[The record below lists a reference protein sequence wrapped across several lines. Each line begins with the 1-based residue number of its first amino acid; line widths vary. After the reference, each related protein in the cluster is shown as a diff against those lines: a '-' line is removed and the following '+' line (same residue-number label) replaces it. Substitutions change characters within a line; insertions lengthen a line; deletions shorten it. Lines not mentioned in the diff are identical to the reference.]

1 MEQFFKSPHLPDSK
15 VRALIVGECY
25 AARLSPALESF
36 GVRVIPCPINPY
48 VDARLSYHS
57 DLSVYHVGGK
67 CFYLARHL
75 RDSELA
81 KELEHLGASV
91 RFSKARQG
99 GEYPLDAS
107 LCALPLGDAVYHN
120 AKICDE
126 LIVQSTSRFEN
137 IKQGYAK
144 CAVCP
149 VSSDAAITADKGVA
163 RVLDITASFTL
174 MILSPIRILC
184 LTALTRVSSAGLPL
198 KLRLTFSLLQVVLTC
213 IPIRRKSR
221 NFCPNAVF
229 ARNILRLGKPLTLAR
244 HFRFIKAPPAD
255 ACLLFY

>member
-1 MEQFFKSPHLPDSK
+1 M
-15 VRALIVGECY
+15 RALIVGECY

-36 GVRVIPCPINPY
+36 GVRVIPCPRNPY

-163 RVLDITASFTL
+163 RVLEKNGVRVLQVLPGGIVLDGFDEGFIGGAAFKIAPDVLAFTGSL
-174 MILSPIRILC
+174 DLHPDKEKIEEFLSECGVRPEY
-184 LTALTRVSSAGLPL
+184 LTAGQAFDIGSA
-198 KLRLTFSLLQVVLTC
+198 F
-213 IPIRRKSR
+213 PI
-221 NFCPNAVF
+221 
-229 ARNILRLGKPLTLAR
+229 
-244 HFRFIKAPPAD
+244 
-255 ACLLFY
+255 Y

>member
-36 GVRVIPCPINPY
+36 GVRVIPCPRNPY

-163 RVLDITASFTL
+163 RVLEKNGVRVLQVLPGGILLDGFDEGFIGGAAFKIAPDVLAFTGRL
-174 MILSPIRILC
+174 DLHPDKEKIEEFLSECGVRPEY
-184 LTALTRVSSAGLPL
+184 LTAGQAFDIGSA
-198 KLRLTFSLLQVVLTC
+198 F
-213 IPIRRKSR
+213 PI
-221 NFCPNAVF
+221 
-229 ARNILRLGKPLTLAR
+229 
-244 HFRFIKAPPAD
+244 
-255 ACLLFY
+255 Y

>member
-1 MEQFFKSPHLPDSK
+1 M
-15 VRALIVGECY
+15 RALIVGGCY
-25 AARLSPALESF
+25 AVRLSPALESF
-36 GVRVIPCPINPY
+36 GVRVIPCPRNPY

-75 RDSELA
+75 RESELA

-163 RVLDITASFTL
+163 RVLEKNGVRVLQVLPGGILLDGFDEGFIGGAAFKIAPDVLAFTGRL
-174 MILSPIRILC
+174 DLHPDKEKIEEFLSECGVRPEY
-184 LTALTRVSSAGLPL
+184 LTAGQAFDIGSA
-198 KLRLTFSLLQVVLTC
+198 F
-213 IPIRRKSR
+213 PI
-221 NFCPNAVF
+221 
-229 ARNILRLGKPLTLAR
+229 
-244 HFRFIKAPPAD
+244 
-255 ACLLFY
+255 Y

>member
-1 MEQFFKSPHLPDSK
+1 M
-15 VRALIVGECY
+15 RALIVGECY

-36 GVRVIPCPINPY
+36 GVRVIPCPRNPY

-75 RDSELA
+75 RESELA

-163 RVLDITASFTL
+163 RVLEKNGVRVLQVLPSGILLDGFDEGFIGGAAFKIAPDVLAFTGSL
-174 MILSPIRILC
+174 DLHPDKEKIEEFLSECGVRPEY
-184 LTALTRVSSAGLPL
+184 LTAGQAFDIGSA
-198 KLRLTFSLLQVVLTC
+198 F
-213 IPIRRKSR
+213 PI
-221 NFCPNAVF
+221 
-229 ARNILRLGKPLTLAR
+229 
-244 HFRFIKAPPAD
+244 
-255 ACLLFY
+255 Y

>member
-1 MEQFFKSPHLPDSK
+1 M
-15 VRALIVGECY
+15 RALIVGECY

-36 GVRVIPCPINPY
+36 GVRVIPCPRNPY

-163 RVLDITASFTL
+163 RVLEKNGVRVLQVLPGGILLDGFDEGFIGGAAFKIAPDVLAFTGSL
-174 MILSPIRILC
+174 DLHPDKEKIEEFLSECGVRPEY
-184 LTALTRVSSAGLPL
+184 LTAGQAFDIGSA
-198 KLRLTFSLLQVVLTC
+198 F
-213 IPIRRKSR
+213 PI
-221 NFCPNAVF
+221 
-229 ARNILRLGKPLTLAR
+229 
-244 HFRFIKAPPAD
+244 
-255 ACLLFY
+255 Y

>member
-36 GVRVIPCPINPY
+36 GVRVIPCPRNPY

-163 RVLDITASFTL
+163 RVLEKNGVRVLQVLPGGIVLDGFDEGFIGGAAFKIAPDVLAFTGSL
-174 MILSPIRILC
+174 DLHPDKEKIEEFLSECGVRPEY
-184 LTALTRVSSAGLPL
+184 LTAYTPFGQAFDIGSA
-198 KLRLTFSLLQVVLTC
+198 F
-213 IPIRRKSR
+213 PI
-221 NFCPNAVF
+221 
-229 ARNILRLGKPLTLAR
+229 
-244 HFRFIKAPPAD
+244 
-255 ACLLFY
+255 Y

>member
-1 MEQFFKSPHLPDSK
+1 M
-15 VRALIVGECY
+15 RALIVGGCY
-25 AARLSPALESF
+25 AVRLSPALESF
-36 GVRVIPCPINPY
+36 GVRVIPCPRNPY

-75 RDSELA
+75 RESELA

-163 RVLDITASFTL
+163 RVLEKNGVRVLQVLPGGIVLDGFDEGFIGGAAFKIAPDVLAFTGSL
-174 MILSPIRILC
+174 DLHPDKEKIEEFLSECGVRPEY
-184 LTALTRVSSAGLPL
+184 LTAGQAFDIGSA
-198 KLRLTFSLLQVVLTC
+198 F
-213 IPIRRKSR
+213 PI
-221 NFCPNAVF
+221 
-229 ARNILRLGKPLTLAR
+229 
-244 HFRFIKAPPAD
+244 
-255 ACLLFY
+255 Y

>member
-1 MEQFFKSPHLPDSK
+1 M
-15 VRALIVGECY
+15 RALIVGECY

-36 GVRVIPCPINPY
+36 GVRVIPCPRNPY

-75 RDSELA
+75 RESELA

-163 RVLDITASFTL
+163 RVLEKNGVRVLQVLPGGIVLDGFDEGFIGGAAFKIAPDVLAFTGSL
-174 MILSPIRILC
+174 DLHPDKEKIEEFLSECGVRPEY
-184 LTALTRVSSAGLPL
+184 LTAGQAFDIGSA
-198 KLRLTFSLLQVVLTC
+198 F
-213 IPIRRKSR
+213 PI
-221 NFCPNAVF
+221 
-229 ARNILRLGKPLTLAR
+229 
-244 HFRFIKAPPAD
+244 
-255 ACLLFY
+255 Y

>member
-1 MEQFFKSPHLPDSK
+1 M
-15 VRALIVGECY
+15 RALIVGECY

-75 RDSELA
+75 RESELA

-163 RVLDITASFTL
+163 RVLEKNGVRVLQVLPGGILLDGFDEGFIGGAAFKIAPDVLAFTGSL
-174 MILSPIRILC
+174 DLHPDKEKIEEFLSECGVRPEY
-184 LTALTRVSSAGLPL
+184 LTAGQAFDIGSA
-198 KLRLTFSLLQVVLTC
+198 F
-213 IPIRRKSR
+213 PI
-221 NFCPNAVF
+221 
-229 ARNILRLGKPLTLAR
+229 
-244 HFRFIKAPPAD
+244 
-255 ACLLFY
+255 Y

>member
-36 GVRVIPCPINPY
+36 GVRVIPCPRNPY

-126 LIVQSTSRFEN
+126 LIVQSTLRFEN

-149 VSSDAAITADKGVA
+149 VSSDAVITADKGVA
-163 RVLDITASFTL
+163 RVLEKNGVRVLQVLPGGIMLDGFDEGFIGGAAFKIAPDVLAFTGSL
-174 MILSPIRILC
+174 DLHPDKEKIEEFLSECGVRPEY
-184 LTALTRVSSAGLPL
+184 LTAGQAFDIGSA
-198 KLRLTFSLLQVVLTC
+198 F
-213 IPIRRKSR
+213 PI
-221 NFCPNAVF
+221 
-229 ARNILRLGKPLTLAR
+229 
-244 HFRFIKAPPAD
+244 
-255 ACLLFY
+255 Y

>member
-36 GVRVIPCPINPY
+36 GVRVIPCPRNPY

-75 RDSELA
+75 RESELA

-163 RVLDITASFTL
+163 RVLEKNGVRVLQVLPGGILLDGFDEGFIGGAAFKIAPDVLAFTGSL
-174 MILSPIRILC
+174 DLHPDKEKIEEFLSECGVRPEY
-184 LTALTRVSSAGLPL
+184 LTAGQAFDIGSA
-198 KLRLTFSLLQVVLTC
+198 F
-213 IPIRRKSR
+213 PI
-221 NFCPNAVF
+221 
-229 ARNILRLGKPLTLAR
+229 
-244 HFRFIKAPPAD
+244 
-255 ACLLFY
+255 Y

>member
-36 GVRVIPCPINPY
+36 GVRVIPCPRNPY

-163 RVLDITASFTL
+163 RVLEKNGVRVLQVLPGGILLDGFDEGFIGGAAFKIAPDVLAFTGSL
-174 MILSPIRILC
+174 DLHPDKEKIEEFLSECGVRPEY
-184 LTALTRVSSAGLPL
+184 LTAGQAFDIGSA
-198 KLRLTFSLLQVVLTC
+198 F
-213 IPIRRKSR
+213 PI
-221 NFCPNAVF
+221 
-229 ARNILRLGKPLTLAR
+229 
-244 HFRFIKAPPAD
+244 
-255 ACLLFY
+255 Y

>member
-1 MEQFFKSPHLPDSK
+1 M
-15 VRALIVGECY
+15 RALIVGECY

-36 GVRVIPCPINPY
+36 GVRVIPCPRNPY

-163 RVLDITASFTL
+163 RVLEKNGVRVLQVLPGGIMLDGFDEGFIGGAAFKIAPDVLAFTGSL
-174 MILSPIRILC
+174 DLHPDKEKIEEFLSECGVRPEY
-184 LTALTRVSSAGLPL
+184 LTAGQAFDIGSA
-198 KLRLTFSLLQVVLTC
+198 F
-213 IPIRRKSR
+213 PI
-221 NFCPNAVF
+221 
-229 ARNILRLGKPLTLAR
+229 
-244 HFRFIKAPPAD
+244 
-255 ACLLFY
+255 Y

>member
-1 MEQFFKSPHLPDSK
+1 M
-15 VRALIVGECY
+15 RALIVGECY

-36 GVRVIPCPINPY
+36 GVRVIPCPRNPY

-163 RVLDITASFTL
+163 RVLEKNGVRVLQVLPGGILLDGFDEGFIGGAAFKIAPDVLAFTGSL
-174 MILSPIRILC
+174 DLHPDKEKIEEFLSECGDRPEY
-184 LTALTRVSSAGLPL
+184 LTAGQAFDIGSA
-198 KLRLTFSLLQVVLTC
+198 F
-213 IPIRRKSR
+213 PI
-221 NFCPNAVF
+221 
-229 ARNILRLGKPLTLAR
+229 
-244 HFRFIKAPPAD
+244 
-255 ACLLFY
+255 Y

>member
-1 MEQFFKSPHLPDSK
+1 MEHFFKSPHLPDSK
-15 VRALIVGECY
+15 VRALIVGGCY

-36 GVRVIPCPINPY
+36 GVRVIPCPRNPY

-75 RDSELA
+75 RESELA

-99 GEYPLDAS
+99 GESPLDAS

-149 VSSDAAITADKGVA
+149 VSSDAVITADKGVA
-163 RVLDITASFTL
+163 RVLEKNGVRVLQVLPGGIVLDGFDEGFIGGAAFKIAPDVLAFTGSL
-174 MILSPIRILC
+174 DLHPDKEKIEEFLSECGVRPEY
-184 LTALTRVSSAGLPL
+184 LTAGQAFDIGSA
-198 KLRLTFSLLQVVLTC
+198 F
-213 IPIRRKSR
+213 PI
-221 NFCPNAVF
+221 
-229 ARNILRLGKPLTLAR
+229 
-244 HFRFIKAPPAD
+244 
-255 ACLLFY
+255 Y

>member
-75 RDSELA
+75 RESELA

-163 RVLDITASFTL
+163 RVLEKNGVRVLQVLPGGIVLDGFDEGFIGGAAFKIAPDVLAFTGSL
-174 MILSPIRILC
+174 DLHPDKEKIEEFLSECGVRPEY
-184 LTALTRVSSAGLPL
+184 LTAGQAFDIGSA
-198 KLRLTFSLLQVVLTC
+198 F
-213 IPIRRKSR
+213 PI
-221 NFCPNAVF
+221 
-229 ARNILRLGKPLTLAR
+229 
-244 HFRFIKAPPAD
+244 
-255 ACLLFY
+255 Y

>member
-36 GVRVIPCPINPY
+36 GVRVIPCPRNPY
-48 VDARLSYHS
+48 VYARLSYHS

-75 RDSELA
+75 RESELA

-163 RVLDITASFTL
+163 RVLEKNGVRVLQVLPGGIVLDGFDEGFIGGAAFKIAPDVLAFTGSL
-174 MILSPIRILC
+174 DLHPDKEKIEEFLSECGVRPEY
-184 LTALTRVSSAGLPL
+184 LTAGQAFDIGSA
-198 KLRLTFSLLQVVLTC
+198 F
-213 IPIRRKSR
+213 PI
-221 NFCPNAVF
+221 
-229 ARNILRLGKPLTLAR
+229 
-244 HFRFIKAPPAD
+244 
-255 ACLLFY
+255 Y

>member
-1 MEQFFKSPHLPDSK
+1 M
-15 VRALIVGECY
+15 RALIVGECY

-36 GVRVIPCPINPY
+36 GVRVIPCPRNPY

-75 RDSELA
+75 RESELA

-163 RVLDITASFTL
+163 RVLEKNGVRVLQVLPGGILLDGFDEGFIGGAAFKIAPDVLAFTGSL
-174 MILSPIRILC
+174 DLHPDKEKIEEFLSECGVRPEY
-184 LTALTRVSSAGLPL
+184 LTAGQAFDIGSA
-198 KLRLTFSLLQVVLTC
+198 F
-213 IPIRRKSR
+213 PI
-221 NFCPNAVF
+221 
-229 ARNILRLGKPLTLAR
+229 
-244 HFRFIKAPPAD
+244 
-255 ACLLFY
+255 Y

>member
-163 RVLDITASFTL
+163 RVLEKNGVRVLQVLPGGILLDGFDEGFIGGAAFKIAPDVLAFTGSL
-174 MILSPIRILC
+174 DLHPDKEKIEEFLSECGVRPEY
-184 LTALTRVSSAGLPL
+184 LTAGQAFDIGSA
-198 KLRLTFSLLQVVLTC
+198 F
-213 IPIRRKSR
+213 PI
-221 NFCPNAVF
+221 
-229 ARNILRLGKPLTLAR
+229 
-244 HFRFIKAPPAD
+244 
-255 ACLLFY
+255 Y

>member
-36 GVRVIPCPINPY
+36 GVRVIPCPRNPY

-75 RDSELA
+75 RESELA

-163 RVLDITASFTL
+163 RVLEKNGVRVLQVLPGEILLDGFDEGFIGGAAFKIAPDVLAFTGSL
-174 MILSPIRILC
+174 DLHPDKEKIEEFLSECGVRPEY
-184 LTALTRVSSAGLPL
+184 LTAGQAFDIGSA
-198 KLRLTFSLLQVVLTC
+198 F
-213 IPIRRKSR
+213 PI
-221 NFCPNAVF
+221 
-229 ARNILRLGKPLTLAR
+229 
-244 HFRFIKAPPAD
+244 
-255 ACLLFY
+255 Y

>member
-75 RDSELA
+75 RESELA

-163 RVLDITASFTL
+163 RVLEKNGVRVLQVLPGGILLDGFDEGFIGGAAFKIAPDVLAFTGSL
-174 MILSPIRILC
+174 DLHPDKEKIEEFLSECGVRPEY
-184 LTALTRVSSAGLPL
+184 LTAGQAFDIGSA
-198 KLRLTFSLLQVVLTC
+198 F
-213 IPIRRKSR
+213 PI
-221 NFCPNAVF
+221 
-229 ARNILRLGKPLTLAR
+229 
-244 HFRFIKAPPAD
+244 
-255 ACLLFY
+255 Y

>member
-75 RDSELA
+75 RESELA

-163 RVLDITASFTL
+163 RVLEKNGVRVLKVLPGGIVLDGFDEGFIGGAAFKIAPDVLAFTGSL
-174 MILSPIRILC
+174 DLHPDKEKIEEFLSECGVRPEY
-184 LTALTRVSSAGLPL
+184 LTAGQAFDIGSA
-198 KLRLTFSLLQVVLTC
+198 F
-213 IPIRRKSR
+213 PI
-221 NFCPNAVF
+221 
-229 ARNILRLGKPLTLAR
+229 
-244 HFRFIKAPPAD
+244 
-255 ACLLFY
+255 Y

>member
-36 GVRVIPCPINPY
+36 GVRVIPCPRNPY

-163 RVLDITASFTL
+163 RVLEKNGVRVLQVLPGGIVLDGFDEGFIGGAAFKIAPDVLAFTGSL
-174 MILSPIRILC
+174 DLHPDKEKIEEFLSECGVRPEY
-184 LTALTRVSSAGLPL
+184 LTAGQAFDIGSA
-198 KLRLTFSLLQVVLTC
+198 F
-213 IPIRRKSR
+213 PI
-221 NFCPNAVF
+221 
-229 ARNILRLGKPLTLAR
+229 
-244 HFRFIKAPPAD
+244 
-255 ACLLFY
+255 Y

>member
-1 MEQFFKSPHLPDSK
+1 M
-15 VRALIVGECY
+15 RALIVGECY

-36 GVRVIPCPINPY
+36 GVRVIPCPRNPY

-75 RDSELA
+75 RESELA

-163 RVLDITASFTL
+163 RVLEKNGVRVLQVLPGGIVLDGFDEGFIGGAAFKIAPDVLAFTGSL
-174 MILSPIRILC
+174 DLHPDKEKIEEFLSECGVRPEY
-184 LTALTRVSSAGLPL
+184 LTAGQAFDIVSA
-198 KLRLTFSLLQVVLTC
+198 F
-213 IPIRRKSR
+213 PI
-221 NFCPNAVF
+221 
-229 ARNILRLGKPLTLAR
+229 
-244 HFRFIKAPPAD
+244 
-255 ACLLFY
+255 Y

>member
-163 RVLDITASFTL
+163 RVLEKNGVRVLQVLPGGIVLDGFDEGFIGGAAFKIAPDVLAFTGSL
-174 MILSPIRILC
+174 DLHPDKEKIEEFLSECGVRPEY
-184 LTALTRVSSAGLPL
+184 LTAGQAFDIGSA
-198 KLRLTFSLLQVVLTC
+198 F
-213 IPIRRKSR
+213 PI
-221 NFCPNAVF
+221 
-229 ARNILRLGKPLTLAR
+229 
-244 HFRFIKAPPAD
+244 
-255 ACLLFY
+255 Y

>member
-1 MEQFFKSPHLPDSK
+1 M
-15 VRALIVGECY
+15 RALIVGECY

-36 GVRVIPCPINPY
+36 GVRVIPCPRNPY

-75 RDSELA
+75 RESELA

-149 VSSDAAITADKGVA
+149 VSSDAVITADKGVA
-163 RVLDITASFTL
+163 RVLEKNGVRVLQVLPGGIVLDGFDEGFIGGAAFKIAPDVLAFTGSL
-174 MILSPIRILC
+174 DLHPDKEKIEEFLSECGVRPEY
-184 LTALTRVSSAGLPL
+184 LTAGQAFDIGSA
-198 KLRLTFSLLQVVLTC
+198 F
-213 IPIRRKSR
+213 PI
-221 NFCPNAVF
+221 
-229 ARNILRLGKPLTLAR
+229 
-244 HFRFIKAPPAD
+244 
-255 ACLLFY
+255 Y

>member
-36 GVRVIPCPINPY
+36 GVRVIPCPRNPY

-75 RDSELA
+75 RESELA

-163 RVLDITASFTL
+163 RVLEKNGVRVLQVLPGGIVLDGFDEGFIGGAAFKIAPDVLAFTGSL
-174 MILSPIRILC
+174 DLHPDKEKIEEFLSECGVRPEY
-184 LTALTRVSSAGLPL
+184 LTAGQAFDIGSA
-198 KLRLTFSLLQVVLTC
+198 F
-213 IPIRRKSR
+213 PI
-221 NFCPNAVF
+221 
-229 ARNILRLGKPLTLAR
+229 
-244 HFRFIKAPPAD
+244 
-255 ACLLFY
+255 Y

>member
-36 GVRVIPCPINPY
+36 GVRVIPCPRNPY

-75 RDSELA
+75 RESELA

-163 RVLDITASFTL
+163 RVLEKNGVRVLQVLPGGIVLDGFDEGFIGGSAFKIAPDVLAFTGSL
-174 MILSPIRILC
+174 DLHPDKEKIEEFLSECGVRPEY
-184 LTALTRVSSAGLPL
+184 LTAGQAFDIGSA
-198 KLRLTFSLLQVVLTC
+198 F
-213 IPIRRKSR
+213 PI
-221 NFCPNAVF
+221 
-229 ARNILRLGKPLTLAR
+229 
-244 HFRFIKAPPAD
+244 
-255 ACLLFY
+255 Y

>member
-36 GVRVIPCPINPY
+36 GVRVIPCPRNPY

-75 RDSELA
+75 RESELA

-163 RVLDITASFTL
+163 RVLEKNGVRVLQVLPGGILLDGFDEGFIGGAAFKIAPDVLAFTGSL
-174 MILSPIRILC
+174 DLHPDKEKIEEFLSECGVRPEY
-184 LTALTRVSSAGLPL
+184 LTAGQAFDIGSA
-198 KLRLTFSLLQVVLTC
+198 F
-213 IPIRRKSR
+213 PIYKDK
-221 NFCPNAVF
+221 V
-229 ARNILRLGKPLTLAR
+229 
-244 HFRFIKAPPAD
+244 
-255 ACLLFY
+255 